1 MTQVTR
7 LGQPPATPRTAPD
20 ALGVSVLSKLGHELR
35 SPLSGIIGLTKV
47 LLMRLEAGPV
57 DPATQARQL
66 GMIQSSAARALA
78 TIEKVTDVAKIDS
91 GRLSAVRQAVDGR
104 EVVADVASKLGDA
117 AAGRGLRLRTDVP
130 DRPVMV
136 TSDPEIIGRLLHE
149 LVENA
154 LKFADAGAG
163 AGEVRIRLHASVPQ
177 VVIEVCDD
185 GPGIPPDEQARIFE
199 PFERGELAAERDDG
213 SGLGLYLARRLA
225 DLLGARLT
233 VTSQA
238 GSGSTFSLTFADHPG
253 AVSVTGTGADP
264 RS

>member
-7 LGQPPATPRTAPD
+7 LGQPPATPGAAPD

-35 SPLSGIIGLTKV
+35 SPVTGIIGLTKV
-47 LLMRLEAGPV
+47 MLMRLEAGTV

-91 GRLSAVRQAVDGR
+91 GRLSAAPQAMDGR
-104 EVVADVASKLGDA
+104 EVVAEVASKLGDA
-117 AAGRGLRLRTDVP
+117 AAGRGLPLRADVP

-136 TSDPEIIGRLLHE
+136 TSDPEIVGRLLHE

-154 LKFADAGAG
+154 LKFADAG
-163 AGEVRIRLHASVPQ
+163 EVRIRLHASGPR
-177 VVIEVCDD
+177 VVIEVSDD
-185 GPGIPPDEQARIFE
+185 GPGIPADEQARIFE
-199 PFERGELAAERDDG
+199 PFERGQLAAERDDG
-213 SGLGLYLARRLA
+213 SGLGLYLARRQA
-225 DLLGARLT
+225 DLLGARLDM
-233 VTSQA
+233 TSQA
-238 GSGSTFSLTFADHPG
+238 GSGSTFSLTFTDHPG
-253 AVSVTGTGADP
+253 AASVTGTGADP